1 MGARASLRSSRQ
13 ERRFISEPLRSLGGL
28 PESHA
33 TQGGREQLKD
43 SEENVIT
50 PDQYLGVVV

>member
-13 ERRFISEPLRSLGGL
+13 ERRFIGEPLRSLGGL

-33 TQGGREQLKD
+33 TQGGREQHKD
-43 SEENVIT
+43 TEDDVVT